1 MGMVMGVV
9 MGMVMG
15 VVMGMGEETTE
26 RRLWGRCA
34 RR

>member
-1 MGMVMGVV
+1 MGMVMGV
-9 MGMVMG
+9 VMG